1 MNIEN
6 TLAKALG
13 LEVWEF
19 RLMLIMEQLQR
30 VIDRDEDRAGQ
41 AEDVPVDEKH
51 IPRATKAVKPSN
63 KSDAYW
69 LAEQKKAADNLG
81 QFIAD
86 ELLQKNYQVLRI
98 AADGW
103 NNLSSGKPFKNKS
116 GKPSNR
122 ICVYHEWVNLVMRG
136 NLEPSTEEMRVR
148 LAGRQPPVK
157 MGKERLSKLIQE
169 LGMEGLFRDGR
180 LAKNRGKEG
189 RKFTAPWEFPIS
201 R

>member
-13 LEVWEF
+13 LEIWEY
-19 RLMLIMEQLQR
+19 RLMRVMEELKHA
-30 VIDRDEDRAGQ
+30 IDRDEVGWGQ
-41 AEDVPVDEKH
+41 AEDVSDKENYIQTV
-51 IPRATKAVKPSN
+51 AKAQMPSS

-69 LAEQKKAADNLG
+69 LAEQKKAADKLG

-86 ELLQKNYQVLRI
+86 ELLKKNYQVLRI

-136 NLEPSTEEMRVR
+136 NMRPSAEEILER
-148 LAGRQPPVK
+148 LASRQPPIK

-169 LGMEGLFRDGR
+169 LGMEELLRDGR
-180 LAKNRGKEG
+180 LAENRDKE
-189 RKFTAPWEFPIS
+189 RYKFRASWDIS

>member
-13 LEVWEF
+13 LEVWELH
-19 RLMLIMEQLQR
+19 LMLLMEQLQR
-30 VIDRDEDRAGQ
+30 VMDRDEDRGGQ
-41 AEDVPVDEKH
+41 AEDVPVAEKH
-51 IPRATKAVKPSN
+51 IPRATKSAMAPN

-69 LAEQKKAADNLG
+69 LAEQKKAADRLG
-81 QFIAD
+81 QFIAG

-103 NNLSSGKPFKNKS
+103 NNLNDGKPFKNKS

-122 ICVYHEWVNLVMRG
+122 ICVYHEWVNLVTDGNMRPSAEEI
-136 NLEPSTEEMRVR
+136 LER
-148 LAGRQPPVK
+148 LASRQPPIK

-169 LGMEGLFRDGR
+169 LGMEGLLRDGR
-180 LAKNRGKEG
+180 LAENRDKE
-189 RKFTAPWEFPIS
+189 RYKFRAPWDIS

>member
-13 LEVWEF
+13 LEIWEL
-19 RLMLIMEQLQR
+19 RLMLLMEQLQR
-30 VIDRDEDRAGQ
+30 VIDRDEDRGGQ
-41 AEDVPVDEKH
+41 AEDVSVDEKH
-51 IPRATKAVKPSN
+51 IPMATKAVKPSN

-69 LAEQKKAADNLG
+69 MAKQKKYADELG
-81 QFIAD
+81 QFIAK
-86 ELLQKNYQVLRI
+86 ELIQKNYQVLRI

-103 NNLSSGKPFKNKS
+103 NNLNSGKPFKNRS

-122 ICVYHEWVNLVMRG
+122 ICVYHEWANLVVSGNMRPSAEEI
-136 NLEPSTEEMRVR
+136 LER
-148 LAGRQPPVK
+148 LARRQPPIK

-169 LGMEGLFRDGR
+169 LGMEGLLRDGR
-180 LAKNRGKEG
+180 LAENRDKE
-189 RKFTAPWEFPIS
+189 RYKFRPPWSIS